1 MPAFPDEK
9 AGIFLRPIHSRV
21 RYCANNRWNLLSDE
35 ARRGKELT
43 MRTTLQVVVSLLLF
57 IFFFGARSSIIV
69 SGAQNLPS
77 RAGESQATRGRYL
90 VEEVAKCTECHTPRD
105 ADNLLDRSR
114 WLQGAPIWIEP
125 VRPVLAWAQF
135 APPLAGL
142 PGLSDEQMERVLEKA
157 QSANGREIQ
166 PPMHLY
172 HLNHGDAQAVIAY
185 LRSLASSTTH

>member
-1 MPAFPDEK
+1 
-9 AGIFLRPIHSRV
+9 
-21 RYCANNRWNLLSDE
+21 
-35 ARRGKELT
+35 
-43 MRTTLQVVVSLLLF
+43 MRATLQAAVSLLFF
-57 IFFFGARSSIIV
+57 IVFLGARSSIIV
-69 SGAQNLPS
+69 SGAQNLPP
-77 RAGESQATRGRYL
+77 RTGESQTTRGRYL

-114 WLQGAPIWIEP
+114 WLQGAPIWIQP

-142 PGLSDEQMERVLEKA
+142 PGLSDEQMERVLEKG

-172 HLNHGDAQAVIAY
+172 HLNHADSQAVIAY
-185 LRSLASSTTH
+185 LRSLPSPTSH